1 MRILGIALI
10 VAVVA
15 APCAM
20 GQAVTGYAGGF
31 EYPAY
36 YGTLP
41 GDVVGYRFT
50 VANSVQV
57 SDLGVWNQDTSTGGA
72 GLSASHQVGIWDGS
86 QTLIASTTVTTSGT
100 VNGSWTYASITPV
113 VLNPGQ
119 TYTIGALYPGNDNDS
134 YLSGCSTLTMAAG
147 VTFVQSVYPASEG
160 LGFVFPAGN
169 STSSGRLGPNFLFSV
184 VPVEL
189 QSFVVE

>member
-1 MRILGIALI
+1 MRILGIALV
-10 VAVVA
+10 VAVA
-15 APCAM
+15 AVPCAM
-20 GQAVTGYAGGF
+20 GQAITGYAGGT
-31 EYPAY
+31 EYGSY

-57 SDLGVWNQDTSTGGA
+57 SDLGVWNQDTNG

-100 VNGSWTYASITPV
+100 VNGAWTYASITPV

-119 TYTIGALYPGNDNDS
+119 TYTIGALYPGTDNDS
-134 YLSGCSTLTMAAG
+134 YLSGCSSITMATG
-147 VTFVQSVYPASEG
+147 VTFVQSVYPASGG
-160 LGFVFPAGN
+160 LGFVYPASN
-169 STSSGRLGPNFLFSV
+169 STSYGRFGPNFLFSV

-189 QSFVVE
+189 QSFAVE